1 MYPETWEAQLLQ
13 PAGGERGKREGRTGV
28 DATGQ
33 LPGARLRSVPRPGFK
48 RSETHNIGVSKR
60 SSTQEREVTGTEEDQ
75 TELLVLKE
83 VSVKMTFRYP
93 SRGSFCRVWYT
104 GQIAAENGTGLVI
117 GAIWTLA
124 MPGHKGQV
132 LENTT

>member
-1 MYPETWEAQLLQ
+1 MIFPQ
-13 PAGGERGKREGRTGV
+13 ERGLLASK
-28 DATGQ
+28 
-33 LPGARLRSVPRPGFK
+33 
-48 RSETHNIGVSKR
+48 TH
-60 SSTQEREVTGTEEDQ
+60 
-75 TELLVLKE
+75 TELLDLEE

-104 GQIAAENGTGLVI
+104 GQIAAENGTGLVM